1 MNPQVFKYL
10 ERDVMQNIVSLKM
23 LTAHGGAQSFYRA
36 NNFGEA
42 VMIVLKPTAFRYDR
56 ERDPN
61 SDCICI
67 TSSDHPIA
75 EVAIPE

>member
-1 MNPQVFKYL
+1 
-10 ERDVMQNIVSLKM
+10 MQNIVSLKM

-67 TSSDHPIA
+67 TSSDHPTITA
-75 EVAIPE
+75 GLLEMMQSKKWCSN